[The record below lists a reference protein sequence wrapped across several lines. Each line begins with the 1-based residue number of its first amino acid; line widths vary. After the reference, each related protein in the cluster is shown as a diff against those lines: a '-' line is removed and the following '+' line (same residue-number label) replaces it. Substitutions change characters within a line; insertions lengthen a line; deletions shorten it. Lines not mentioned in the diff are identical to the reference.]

1 MRVRAGMSM
10 LMMSPSRTA
19 AMGPPA
25 CASGET
31 WPMAAPRVAPLKRPS
46 VMSATSLSRPWP
58 ASMEVA
64 LSISGMPGAPLGPS
78 PRMTTTEPSAMSRA
92 AIAATASASL
102 SNTRAGPRCR
112 SISSA
117 TAPSL
122 TTAPA
127 GARLPKSTARPPVAC
142 HGSSIGRMT
151 VSSRTR
157 AFATASPTVPPA
169 TLSAEPSMRPA
180 AMRRFMTAW
189 MPPAWYRSSMWCV
202 PAGAILQMCG
212 TLARHLVDAPQVEVE
227 AGLGGDGREVE
238 HRVGAA
244 AQARVGGEGVADRRL
259 REDVARLAVGGE
271 HLHDLLAAV
280 LGEADALAVD
290 RRDGAVAG
298 QRHADHL
305 GQAVHRVG
313 GEHARARPAR
323 GAGVALDGLRGPR
336 RRACRPGAG
345 RRPRRRC

>member
-1 MRVRAGMSM
+1 M
-10 LMMSPSRTA
+10 LMVSPSRTA

-25 CASGET
+25 CASGAT

-58 ASMEVA
+58 ASIEVA

-102 SNTRAGPRCR
+102 SNTRAGPECT

-142 HGSSIGRMT
+142 HGSSTGRMT
-151 VSSRTR
+151 ESSRTR

-169 TLSAEPSMRPA
+169 TLSADPSMRPA

-189 MPPAWYRSSMWCV
+189 IPPAWYRSSMWCV

-212 TLARHLVDAPQVEVE
+212 TLAATSLMRRRSKSRPASVS
-227 AGLGGDGREVE
+227 DGREVE
-238 HRVGAA
+238 HGVGAA
-244 AQARVGGEGVADRRL
+244 AEARVRGEGVADRRL
-259 REDVARLAVGGE
+259 REDVARLAVRGE

-280 LGEADALAVD
+280 LGEADALAVHG
-290 RRDGAVAG
+290 RDGAVAG

-305 GQAVHRVG
+305 GQAVHGVG
-313 GEHARARPAR
+313 GEHARARSAR
-323 GAGVALDGLRGPR
+323 RAGVALDGLEALVVELARLVLCP
-336 RRACRPGAG
+336 
-345 RRPRRRC
+345 RPRRRC